1 MDRLAPDV
9 PRVIL
14 QLQTAATRR
23 GSPCPRVGALLQQHS
38 LLGHAD
44 CEAIAAEQK
53 RRRALSLFSRVSALR
68 VDQKSASKYK
78 FLVALLS
85 ALGVL
90 ASVFS
95 FHNPLSISLGV
106 ASAAVTFI
114 SFALDYAAT
123 IDRSIVISSWQALKL
138 LFYFLLVTLVG
149 YGLYLVLVPTSDL
162 TEILSRHTNTNSGI
176 RQEVGIWVDN
186 IKLALY
192 SFVAVVLTLLSY
204 SLWKYRALQLSEA
217 RFGEMKDLL
226 IRIEQQL
233 RDTAVSVEQ
242 RHHDAINLILRSLCT
257 LIQSSPSI
265 QAVKA
270 LRYFVRDRTHVIT
283 AWYLVPNNTNRNFDI
298 VCGAYPDANHEHFQW
313 LKDNYK
319 PAFYDDGEFKK
330 LESAARGKDC
340 KGWHERLLNM
350 AEQRSRCPSLTGYT
364 YATQRPVMEPDPI
377 NSIYFDHN
385 FVASM
390 ETVRSLNKNQLPWFA
405 VGSLIGFPVVGDSAG
420 KGNGVLLVVNN
431 TRYGFQGEDFE
442 AATVAAQL
450 ISRVLA
456 LR

>member
-1 MDRLAPDV
+1 MP
-9 PRVIL
+9 
-14 QLQTAATRR
+14 TAR
-23 GSPCPRVGALLQQHS
+23 LLQRSKRNAEHCHFS
-38 LLGHAD
+38 L
-44 CEAIAAEQK
+44 
-53 RRRALSLFSRVSALR
+53 VSALR
-68 VDQKSASKYK
+68 LDQKLASKYK
-78 FLVALLS
+78 FFVALLS

-90 ASVFS
+90 ASVFY
-95 FHNPLSISLGV
+95 FLNPLSISLGV
-106 ASAAVTFI
+106 ASAAVTLI

-123 IDRSIVISSWQALKL
+123 IDRSIVTSLWQALKL

-149 YGLYLVLVPTSDL
+149 YGLYLVIAPTLDL
-162 TEILSRHTNTNSGI
+162 AEILSRHTNTNSGI
-176 RQEVGIWVDN
+176 QQEVGIWVHN

-192 SFVAVVLTLLSY
+192 SFVGVVLILLSY

-226 IRIEQQL
+226 IRVERQL

-242 RHHDAINLILRSLCT
+242 RRHDTIKLILRSLCT
-257 LIQSSPSI
+257 LIQSSPAI

-270 LRYFVRDRTHVIT
+270 LKYFWRDRTHVIT
-283 AWYLVPNNTNRNFDI
+283 AWYLVPSNTKRNFDI

-319 PAFYDDGEFKK
+319 PAFYDDVEFKE
-330 LESAARGKDC
+330 LERAARGKDC

-350 AEQRSRCPSLTGYT
+350 AEQRSHCSSLVGYT
-364 YATQRPVMEPDPI
+364 YATQHTVMEPDPV

-385 FVASM
+385 FAASM
-390 ETVRSLNKNQLPWFA
+390 EKVRSLNKNQLPWFA
-405 VGSLIGFPVVGDSAG
+405 VGSLIGCPVVGDTAG
-420 KGNGVLLVVNN
+420 RGGVLLVVNN

-450 ISRVLA
+450 IGRVLT
-456 LR
+456 LVR